1 MCSWG
6 RRLVP
11 HPCFDPLTFCNL
23 HLVMAHAALA
33 PLLIPEPYCSLFVFS
48 SFFPWAPGQW
58 EEKVTVNIALKSSR
72 PPIELLKMEQ
82 TASGWALPSCAGHL
96 NCMTSNKCE
105 SLNVKDYCRDHML
118 GADNNLCYYTVD
130 TILWYSIYSTCN
142 SIYLLKKTEQT
153 KKSSICPK
161 ATF

>member
-1 MCSWG
+1 MIYLV
-6 RRLVP
+6 RNTRLHVAFLNSAGFLSRCAPEGDDWCP

-23 HLVMAHAALA
+23 HLAMAHAALA

-82 TASGWALPSCAGHL
+82 TTSGWALPSCTGHF

-118 GADNNLCYYTVD
+118 SVD
-130 TILWYSIYSTCN
+130 IIITCAAIL
-142 SIYLLKKTEQT
+142 
-153 KKSSICPK
+153 
-161 ATF
+161 